1 MIDAIYDER
10 AVKIREGGL
19 TSSEKTAVLNRY
31 DRERPKA
38 LALNTNTEFNV
49 ASLSP

>member
-1 MIDAIYDER
+1 MKYFSGSTPLTQFNITNGR
-10 AVKIREGGL
+10 AV
-19 TSSEKTAVLNRY
+19 
-31 DRERPKA
+31 RERPKA